1 MKKSL
6 HPLISNAERQKIYN
20 KRYREKQSK
29 IKRLCRELDRLIR
42 ELEELPKCPA
52 CQSRSLSLGI
62 GVQCDHTAERKQY
75 LGEAAITRAQLEEAE
90 H

>member
-1 MKKSL
+1 MKKSP
-6 HPLISNAERQKIYN
+6 HPLMSNSERQKIYN

-29 IKRLCRELDRLIR
+29 IKRLCRELDRVVR

-52 CQSRSLSLGI
+52 CENWSGSIGI
-62 GVQCDHTAERKQY
+62 GVQCDHTADRKQY
-75 LGEAAITRAQLEEAE
+75 MGEANITRAQLEEVE